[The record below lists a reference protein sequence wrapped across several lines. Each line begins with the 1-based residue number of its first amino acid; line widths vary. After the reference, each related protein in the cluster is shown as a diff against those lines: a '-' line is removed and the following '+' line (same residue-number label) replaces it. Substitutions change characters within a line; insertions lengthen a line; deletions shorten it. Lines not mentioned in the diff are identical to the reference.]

1 MPNFHKQRV
10 IKRVF
15 KIILTLF
22 IVAVNAIL
30 IWRVFFSTSIP
41 SDIEALEPNAP
52 IAAAYLQHGDALQVR
67 YQNNFSTVYKEDEFG
82 YFSNSEALFIPQ
94 ANQVQVVIRFPK
106 NAVETLAESQARK
119 QGLDADATARLVEEM
134 KAQSETKPLCDWFTF
149 SLVKTTDL
157 TPGNREDNLD
167 ESTLSFQ
174 RIFPTSIKQS
184 SSTLYTY
191 YRLTFDGVTIEEL
204 TARKSKHARKR
215 ERSAQITPSVCS
227 WTSTLRV
234 TISPSPP
241 TEPFVSTTVRCLGKH
256 ASSRTMKKNPSCPI
270 PSDNIQRH

>member
-204 TARKSKHARKR
+204 TAEEKQARAEKR
-215 ERSAQITPSVCS
+215 EVNTNYTIGVFLDVHVAGDDLSQPAYG
-227 WTSTLRV
+227 TLCIYDCEMPWETREL
-234 TISPSPP
+234 SDDEKES
-241 TEPFVSTTVRCLGKH
+241 FLSY
-256 ASSRTMKKNPSCPI
+256 PI
-270 PSDNIQRH
+270 G